1 MKHLTSLMAAALG
14 LLGAAAWA
22 QDRAVIDP
30 TVILGNRELPK
41 VLYIVPWKKPVPGDM
56 TGRPLV
62 SVVDEA
68 LAPLDPDVFR
78 RQVQYQA
85 QQQAVVQA
93 KAQARQQ
100 AQALQEQQA
109 KQAKQTEQAQQAVP
123 VALPVPP
130 VPSLA
135 PAPAEPATPSSP

>member
-1 MKHLTSLMAAALG
+1 MKRLHALLMVPMA
-14 LLGAAAWA
+14 LLGAGAWA

-78 RQVQYQA
+78 RQLQYQA
-85 QQQAVVQA
+85 QQQAIVQA

-100 AQALQEQQA
+100 AQALQEEQA
-109 KQAKQTEQAQQAVP
+109 KQAKQAQQAVP
-123 VALPVPP
+123 VPP
-130 VPSLA
+130 EPS
-135 PAPAEPATPSSP
+135 PAPAQPTLPAASPSSP

>member
-1 MKHLTSLMAAALG
+1 MKRLNLLLMVPMAL
-14 LLGAAAWA
+14 LCAAAWA

-85 QQQAVVQA
+85 QQQAIVQA
-93 KAQARQQ
+93 KVQARQQ
-100 AQALQEQQA
+100 AQAQQEEQA
-109 KQAKQTEQAQQAVP
+109 KQAKQSQQAVP
-123 VALPVPP
+123 VPP
-130 VPSLA
+130 EPA
-135 PAPAEPATPSSP
+135 PAPAQPALPASPSSP